1 MAQAGPAG
9 PRLCCCPACV
19 GRPGGPAWASRR
31 GWDGLLQ
38 GAGQECGRG
47 LWAAMVGIGCF
58 GPERPSSTVK
68 HSGMEGL
75 LLGMSFL
82 QLSLALATRA
92 SLIPA
97 LHMEQR
103 CRAVWADTCQFVEG
117 RSTHSSAHPWET
129 GLPAHQALRG
139 RWPEL
144 TCCSFSSFSRSPES
158 LAPVGR
164 TQGDCC
170 CHSTAAICP
179 ADNNVTALPTALCW
193 LKVVSNAGDLRRA
206 GQGRAGHSNPAS
218 DCLHP
223 SARCQAVSEPH
234 PG

>member
-1 MAQAGPAG
+1 MAQAGAAG

-129 GLPAHQALRG
+129 EWPANQAPRTGFAELMCSLFSGLSG
-139 RWPEL
+139 C
-144 TCCSFSSFSRSPES
+144 TPES
-158 LAPVGR
+158 LAPGGK
-164 TQGDCC
+164 THGNCC
-170 CHSTAAICP
+170 CRCTAGICFAASVIP
-179 ADNNVTALPTALCW
+179 ALPTALC
-193 LKVVSNAGDLRRA
+193 
-206 GQGRAGHSNPAS
+206 
-218 DCLHP
+218 CLIM
-223 SARCQAVSEPH
+223 A
-234 PG
+234 

>member
-1 MAQAGPAG
+1 MAQAGAAG

-58 GPERPSSTVK
+58 GPEWFSSTVK

-92 SLIPA
+92 SLVPA

-129 GLPAHQALRG
+129 GWSEHQAVR
-139 RWPEL
+139 RVSFEVI
-144 TCCSFSSFSRSPES
+144 CCFFPGFYGWTPES
-158 LAPVGR
+158 LAPVAR
-164 TQGDCC
+164 RRREFC
-170 CHSTAAICP
+170 CHCSH
-179 ADNNVTALPTALCW
+179 LPPSHCY
-193 LKVVSNAGDLRRA
+193 S
-206 GQGRAGHSNPAS
+206 
-218 DCLHP
+218 CL
-223 SARCQAVSEPH
+223 SCCSLQV
-234 PG
+234 